1 MLWKPQ
7 TVARSPASQTSYS
20 DEEAETDVDVPN
32 DRADVLDSQQ
42 HDSGV
47 SFTAPAANATPVKKA
62 KSSHKPMMS
71 PPTTSRTTRQTQH
84 RNVPSFED
92 TLEDDEEVAADSV
105 LPTPQRSSRK
115 KQIFTKDL
123 LVDADNTLEQLDHLT
138 PALRRSKRGPLQ
150 LTPIAENS
158 EENTPAGPPSP
169 AQLAK
174 EKKRKNGSPFDQWPR
189 TKAGAKR
196 GSAAANASPDGAPAK
211 RSRSDTRS
219 NAGQA

>member
-20 DEEAETDVDVPN
+20 DEEAETDVDIPN

-158 EENTPAGPPSP
+158 EESTPAGPPSP

-174 EKKRKNGSPFDQWPR
+174 EKKRKTGSPFDQWPR